1 MSIFVRE
8 GRLQAEWKPVGR
20 PESGLIQRSGARS
33 DAKPLRTLARR
44 APSAA
49 ARDEVGAAQEACAA
63 ALLAAR
69 RGRKPIQP
77 APTASRHLTGILRS
91 MPNKAEV
98 GVKELKR
105 RWAEIVGERLANGT
119 EPEKIGT
126 GGVLTVRVS
135 GALAPFVQHQ
145 ATLIVER
152 CRLAGAKVKRIAIRQ
167 GTPPV
172 KIVENVRPL
181 VRPLT
186 RDEEAELEASLAMIE
201 APRLKAALSR
211 LGRAVRRS

>member
-1 MSIFVRE
+1 
-8 GRLQAEWKPVGR
+8 
-20 PESGLIQRSGARS
+20 
-33 DAKPLRTLARR
+33 
-44 APSAA
+44 
-49 ARDEVGAAQEACAA
+49 
-63 ALLAAR
+63 
-69 RGRKPIQP
+69 
-77 APTASRHLTGILRS
+77 
-91 MPNKAEV
+91 MPNKAEA

-181 VRPLT
+181 PRPLT
-186 RDEEAELEASLAMIE
+186 RDEEAELEASLAKIE

>member
-1 MSIFVRE
+1 MSIFVR
-8 GRLQAEWKPVGR
+8 Q
-20 PESGLIQRSGARS
+20 
-33 DAKPLRTLARR
+33 R
-44 APSAA
+44 APERAEASAA
-49 ARDEVGAAQEACAA
+49 EETYAA

-77 APTASRHLTGILRS
+77 APTASRHLTSILRS

-105 RWAEIVGERLANGT
+105 RWTEIVGERLANGT
-119 EPEKIGT
+119 EPEKIAT

-145 ATLIVER
+145 ATLIIER
-152 CRLAGAKVKRIAIRQ
+152 CKLAGAKVKRLTIRQ
-167 GTPPV
+167 GTPPAKTV
-172 KIVENVRPL
+172 DNIRALP
-181 VRPLT
+181 RQLT
-186 RDEEAELEASLAMIE
+186 RDEEAELEAALARIE